1 MKARTWIVVGAAGVV
16 TGAAVWALWPKPLAV
31 ETAAAVRAP
40 LRVTV
45 EGPGRARVRDRFVVA
60 SPVAGH
66 LGRVAVRAGDAV
78 REGAVVAVVHP
89 ATPAPLDERTRRE
102 LTARLEA
109 ARAAEAQARA
119 AEERAR
125 HALAQAER
133 ERTRARSLAAAGSMT
148 ARDLDAAEL
157 AAEAGDHEVEMARQA
172 VLRAGRETEATQAL
186 LSARVAPAGKGI
198 EVRSPASGRV
208 LRVLQE
214 SEGPVAA
221 GTPLLEV
228 GDPERIELRLDL
240 LTSEAVRVRPG
251 VPVDLVNWGGDGPL
265 PGRVRMVE
273 PSAFTKVSALGV
285 EEQRVYVLVDP
296 AAPGAWA
303 PLSDGYAADGRV
315 VVAEK
320 ADALQVPPGAL
331 FRSDGGWAL
340 LVVEGGKA
348 RVRPVR
354 VGDTGA
360 RGVEVTEGLTRGER
374 VIVHPSDRVGDGV
387 RVRDA
392 GGPPGASRD
401 AGR

>member
-1 MKARTWIVVGAAGVV
+1 MKARTLLGGGAAVLV
-16 TGAAVWALWPKPLAV
+16 LGAAVWALWPRPLAA
-31 ETAAAVRAP
+31 ETAAAARAP

-45 EGPGRARVRDRFVVA
+45 EGPGKARVRDRFVVA
-60 SPVAGH
+60 APVAGH
-66 LGRVAVRAGDAV
+66 LVRIAVRAGDV
-78 REGAVVAVVHP
+78 VPEGAIVAVIRP

-119 AEERAR
+119 AEQRAR
-125 HALAQAER
+125 HELAQAER
-133 ERTRARSLAAAGSMT
+133 ERARARSLAAAGSIT

-157 AAEAGDHEVEMARQA
+157 VADEGTHAVEMAQA
-172 VLRAGRETEATQAL
+172 AVIRAERETQATQAL
-186 LSARVAPAGKGI
+186 LSARMVPGGKGVDVRAPA
-198 EVRSPASGRV
+198 AGRV

-221 GTPLLEV
+221 GTPLLEI

-240 LTSEAVRVRPG
+240 LTTEAVRVRPG
-251 VPVDLVNWGGDGPL
+251 AVVDLVNWGGDGVL

-296 AAPGAWA
+296 GSPGAWA

-320 ADALQVPPGAL
+320 ADALQVPAGAL

-340 LVVEGGKA
+340 LVVADGRA
-348 RVRPVR
+348 RLRPVR
-354 VGDTGA
+354 VGDSSGT
-360 RGVEVTEGLTRGER
+360 GVEVTEGIAAGER
-374 VIVHPSDRVGDGV
+374 VIVHPSDRVRDGS

-392 GGPPGASRD
+392 GGPPAR
-401 AGR
+401 